1 MSFPMPMPAT
11 LAELLAFDARFGLR
25 TAVSVLRSRLSGLE
39 LARVALALAKGALGD
54 PLAGAATPESW
65 DKQQDKL
72 ARYQLRAV
80 FRLDDATHH
89 ALRWE
94 EAERLAL
101 LGEVVAATG
110 SVFIS
115 KNIPF
120 PSGAEWKSASQE
132 TRAGFAKRLQGRLF
146 NTVMN
151 THEVSDRAVA
161 FDVTACRF
169 AQLCR
174 ACDRV
179 YLAPLFCEA
188 DARFFRAGGATGI
201 QLQRTKTIGRGDN
214 VCDFRFVW
222 E

>member
-1 MSFPMPMPAT
+1 MPTPAT

-25 TAVSVLRSRLSGLE
+25 TAVSVLRSQLSTVE
-39 LARVALALAKGALGD
+39 LANVALALAKGALSD
-54 PLAGAATPESW
+54 PLTGSTTPESW
-65 DKQQDKL
+65 DQQQDKL

-80 FRLDDATHH
+80 FRLDDATRH

-94 EAERLAL
+94 EAQRLAL

-115 KNIPF
+115 KNVPF
-120 PSGAEWKSASQE
+120 PSGAEWKSASEQ
-132 TRAGFAKRLQGRLF
+132 TRSGFAERLQGRLF

-151 THEVSDRAVA
+151 THEVSDQAVA

-174 ACDRV
+174 AQGRM

-201 QLQRTKTIGRGDN
+201 QLQRTKTIGRGDD